1 MNKNWFRLLYVSLWA
16 VYVVSVYSASTTTN
30 ASTASVSISTD
41 EVSSNSVS
49 QSSTTPSPN
58 NMTTG
63 SLIANTTVRTHEVI
77 NANVSKFPYRVCSM
91 AKGTDFLRF
100 EQNIQ
105 CESFKPTKDD
115 FEEGIMVVYKR
126 DIRAYTF
133 KVNVYQK
140 VLTQRQSYSYIYVNY
155 MLGQTVEHLPIPIWE
170 VHFVNKNNK
179 CYNSVKR
186 HIAGEWYETY
196 HQDSFV
202 NETMLLLE
210 DYSNSHS
217 SRFVTVKELWHKP
230 GSTWLYTTSSNV
242 NCMVTVTT
250 ARSKY
255 PYDYFVTASGE
266 WVDISPFYN
275 GTNKK
280 HFGENKDKFHIMQ
293 NYSMVEHYGRGENV
307 PSVTHKLVAFF
318 ERADSM
324 MSWDVLDEDNSTCQF
339 IFWEQSERTIRSE
352 AEATYHFTSNS
363 MTATF
368 LTKKE
373 PVNDSDSALKCI
385 QDEAKRK
392 IDEIFN
398 TTYNSSY
405 VKSENVTVYETTG
418 GLIVFWMPVKERSI
432 WEMKQLADGYANI
445 TNTTR
450 HKRSAENSSELLNNT
465 SVLHSIMYAQLQFTY
480 DTLRN
485 YINRALRQI
494 AEAWCKDQKRTL
506 EVLKELS
513 KINPTAMLSAIY
525 DRPVAARY
533 AGDVISLA
541 KCVEVNQTTVQ
552 VMRDMHV
559 KGKDDLCYSRPVV
572 LYRFYNSSHVQYGQ
586 LGENN
591 EILLGRHRTEACES
605 PSVKVFIAGNTS
617 YEYVDYLFRREV
629 PLDSI
634 PVVETMIS
642 LDIDPLENTDFK
654 ALELYS
660 EEELRASN
668 VFNLEEIMQEFN
680 AYKQRVVHVEGK
692 VFDTVPTYLR
702 GLDDLMSGLGVAGKA
717 LGVAIGAVGGA
728 VASFVEGIV
737 GFIKNPFGSLT
748 VILFLLAVLGVI
760 YLIYMRQKR
769 VYQQPIQQLFPY
781 IASPPAPLKE
791 TTPPPSYEE
800 SLYASIKEK
809 SSSSAKEFSSEEAF
823 QMLLALHKLDVEKR
837 QKLKEESERA
847 ALQSGKVGLLDR
859 VRNRRRGYTPV
870 DNKNEYENEYENE
883 NEYEV

>member
-1 MNKNWFRLLYVSLWA
+1 MNKNWSRLLYVSLWA
-16 VYVVSVYSASTTTN
+16 ACVVSVSSGTNTSN
-30 ASTASVSISTD
+30 ASVATSTHAA
-41 EVSSNSVS
+41 SSNSAS
-49 QSSTTPSPN
+49 QLSSTTPKPTIN
-58 NMTTG
+58 TTTG
-63 SLIANTTVRTHEVI
+63 ALIENTTLRTHEVI
-77 NANVSKFPYRVCSM
+77 KANISKFPYRVCSI

-115 FEEGIMVVYKR
+115 FDEGIMVVYKR
-126 DIRAYTF
+126 DIRAHTF

-140 VLTQRQSYSYIYVNY
+140 VLTQRQSYSYIYMNY
-155 MLGQTVEHLPIPIWE
+155 MLGQTVERLPIPMWE
-170 VHFVNKNNK
+170 VHYVNRINR

-186 HIAGEWYETY
+186 HIAGQWYEVY
-196 HQDSFV
+196 HKDSYV

-210 DYSNSHS
+210 DYSNTHS

-255 PYDYFVTASGE
+255 PYDYFVTSSGE
-266 WVDISPFYN
+266 VVDISPFYN
-275 GTNKK
+275 GSNGK
-280 HFGENKDKFHIMQ
+280 HFGENRDKFHIMK
-293 NYSMVEHYGRGENV
+293 NYSMVQYYGRENV
-307 PSVTHKLVAFF
+307 PLVAHDLVAFF

-324 MSWDVLDEDNSTCQF
+324 MSWDVLDEGNSTCQF
-339 IFWEQSERTIRSE
+339 TFWEKSERTIRSE
-352 AEATYHFTSNS
+352 ADDTYHFTSNS

-368 LTKKE
+368 LTKKD
-373 PVNDSDSALKCI
+373 PVNDSDSALDCI
-385 QDEAKRK
+385 KQQAENK
-392 IDEIFN
+392 IEEIFN
-398 TTYNSSY
+398 ATYNSTY
-405 VKSENVTVYETTG
+405 VKAGNVTIYETTG
-418 GLIVFWMPVKERSI
+418 GLIVFWLPVKEKSI
-432 WEMKQLADGYANI
+432 WDMKKLADGYANM
-445 TNTTR
+445 TNASTSSRT
-450 HKRSAENSSELLNNT
+450 KRSTSDSTLLNNT
-465 SVLHSIMYAQLQFTY
+465 EVIHNIVYAQLQFTY

-494 AEAWCKDQKRTL
+494 AEAWCKDQRRTL

-525 DRPVAARY
+525 DKPVAARY

-552 VMRDMHV
+552 VLRDMHV
-559 KGKDDLCYSRPVV
+559 KDDRELCYSRPVV

-591 EILLGRHRTEACES
+591 EILLGRHRTEACEI
-605 PSVKVFIAGNTS
+605 PSVKIFIAGNTS
-617 YEYVDYLFRREV
+617 YEYVNYLFKREV
-629 PLDSI
+629 SLGSI

-660 EEELRASN
+660 EDELRASN

-781 IASPPAPLKE
+781 IAPPPAPAKE
-791 TTPPPSYEE
+791 TPPPPSYEE
-800 SLYASIKEK
+800 SVYASIKEK
-809 SSSSAKEFSSEEAF
+809 SSSSVKEFSSEEAF
-823 QMLLALHKLDVEKR
+823 QMLLALHKLDAEKR
-837 QKLKEESERA
+837 QKLKEESEQA
-847 ALQSGKVGLLDR
+847 ASQSGKVGLLDR
-859 VRNRRRGYTPV
+859 VRNRRRGYKPV
-870 DNKNEYENEYENE
+870 EE

>member
-1 MNKNWFRLLYVSLWA
+1 MNRNLFRLLCVSLWA
-16 VYVVSVYSASTTTN
+16 VYAVSVSSASTANT
-30 ASTASVSISTD
+30 SSASVATSTD
-41 EVSSNSVS
+41 ATSSNSVS
-49 QSSTTPSPN
+49 QLSSTTSSSVN
-58 NMTTG
+58 VTTG
-63 SLIANTTVRTHEVI
+63 ALIENTTLRTHEVI
-77 NANVSKFPYRVCSM
+77 KANISKFPYRVCSI
-91 AKGTDFLRF
+91 AKGTDSVRF

-105 CESFKPTKDD
+105 CESFKPTREE

-140 VLTQRQSYSYIYVNY
+140 VLTQRQSYSYINVNY
-155 MLGQTVEHLPIPIWE
+155 MLGQTVEHLPVPMWE
-170 VHFVNKNNK
+170 VHYVNRINR

-186 HIAGEWYETY
+186 YVAGEWYETY
-196 HQDSFV
+196 HRDSFV

-217 SRFVTVKELWHKP
+217 SRFVTVKELWHKA

-255 PYDYFVTASGE
+255 PYNYFVTSAGE
-266 WVDISPFYN
+266 LVDISPFYN
-275 GTNKK
+275 GSNNK
-280 HFGENKDKFHIMQ
+280 HFGENKDKFHLMK
-293 NYSMVEHYGRGENV
+293 NYSMVEYYGRENV
-307 PSVTHKLVAFF
+307 PLVAHNLVAFF

-324 MSWDVLDEDNSTCQF
+324 MSWDVLNESDSTCQF
-339 IFWEQSERTIRSE
+339 TLWETSERTIRSE
-352 AEATYHFTSNS
+352 AEESYHFTSNS

-368 LTKKE
+368 LAKKT
-373 PVNDSDSALKCI
+373 PVNDSDPALECI
-385 QDEAKRK
+385 KKQAEEK

-398 TTYNSSY
+398 NTYNY
-405 VKSENVTVYETTG
+405 TYEKSDNVTIYETTG
-418 GLIVFWMPVKERSI
+418 GLIVFWLPVKERSLL
-432 WEMKQLADGYANI
+432 EMKQLADGYANM
-445 TNTTR
+445 TSTSR
-450 HKRSAENSSELLNNT
+450 KKRSTDNSEVLNST
-465 SVLHSIMYAQLQFTY
+465 VVHSIVYAQLQFTY

-494 AEAWCKDQKRTL
+494 AEAWCKDQRRTL

-552 VMRDMHV
+552 VLRDMHV
-559 KGKDDLCYSRPVV
+559 KDKSDLCYSRPVV

-591 EILLGRHRTEACES
+591 EILLGRHRTESCEI
-605 PSVKVFIAGNTS
+605 PSVKIFIAGNTS
-617 YEYVDYLFRREV
+617 YEYVDYVFRRELS
-629 PLDSI
+629 LDSI

-692 VFDTVPTYLR
+692 VFDTVPAYLR

-769 VYQQPIQQLFPY
+769 VYEQPFQHLFPY
-781 IASPPAPLKE
+781 IAAPPAPVKE
-791 TTPPPSYEE
+791 TPPPPSYEE

-809 SSSSAKEFSSEEAF
+809 SSSSAKEVSVEEAY
-823 QMLLALHKLDVEKR
+823 QMLLALQKLDAEKR
-837 QKLKEESERA
+837 RKQKEDSEQGVLSESGRR
-847 ALQSGKVGLLDR
+847 SGFLDR
-859 VRNRRRGYTPV
+859 VRYRHRGYKPV
-870 DNKNEYENEYENE
+870 EE